1 MIIRMYDA
9 EDIKRLRDEAG
20 MTLAAFAKEMQV
32 DESTAC
38 NWEKG
43 RQHPRF
49 DTLKKLN
56 KFAEKIR
63 AGKSRNGRLAG
74 AGS

>member
-1 MIIRMYDA
+1 MVYMFDSEEIKALRA
-9 EDIKRLRDEAG
+9 ESGL
-20 MTLAAFAKEMQV
+20 TLAAFAKEMGV

-49 DTLKKLN
+49 DTLKRLN
-56 KFAEKIR
+56 EF
-63 AGKSRNGRLAG
+63 AGKVRGSRNGHNKRKAVS
-74 AGS
+74 A

>member
-1 MIIRMYDA
+1 MPYMFDS
-9 EDIKRLRDEAG
+9 EEIKALRAASG
-20 MTLAAFAKEMQV
+20 LKLAAFAKEMGV

-56 KFAEKIR
+56 KFAEKLK
-63 AGKSRNGRLAG
+63 ATNGHEKAKV
-74 AGS
+74 AV